1 MKKITLY
8 IFYLAVSS
16 MVYAQVG
23 IRSLNPI
30 GIFHIDG
37 LGNTS
42 SSPTTSEL
50 TDDII
55 IQNDATGGV
64 GVGIGKI
71 PSANAQLDLQ
81 STSKG
86 FTLNKVALS
95 SPTDVTTVPL
105 PRSGMLVYNT
115 NTNTSASI
123 SEGVF
128 FHNNSQWLRVDTN
141 TSLPELTLST
151 LLDNTPTT
159 TVTSTSSHVGTA
171 LLKFTSTDGAIK
183 VPSTSAYAFCIRL
196 YGSVPAFTSTAT
208 NPVRHYY
215 IYLVKKSDL
224 TILDSAEL
232 DLSVFSQK
240 DMAYM
245 VTLGASLQANDE
257 VYIYLGNAKD
267 HPVWT
272 LYGGSTTSANLTSL
286 IYWKI

>member
-1 MKKITLY
+1 
-8 IFYLAVSS
+8 

-30 GIFHIDG
+30 GAFHIDG
-37 LGNTS
+37 LGNTPA
-42 SSPTTSEL
+42 SPITSEL

-55 IQNDATGGV
+55 IQNDGAGGV

-71 PSANAQLDLQ
+71 PSTNAQLDLQ
-81 STSKG
+81 SSTKG

-95 SPTDVTTVPL
+95 SPTDITTVPT

-151 LLDNTPTT
+151 LLNNTPTT
-159 TVTSTSSHVGTA
+159 TISSTSTHVGTA
-171 LLKFTSTDGAIK
+171 LLKFKSADGAIK

-196 YGSVPAFTSTAT
+196 YGSVPAFTIPVGRD
-208 NPVRHYY
+208 NPVYHYY

-232 DLSVFSQK
+232 DLSVFSTK
-240 DMAYM
+240 EMAYM